1 MEPRWAASGSTS
13 SGRAAIPTARP
24 TESPSICAWNRA
36 VDGENSPLQYDSS
49 WLTSSAWL
57 PPKDLGDS
65 LSASSRTDRSI
76 RQSSGSSRRTVA
88 AIGPLCQSGPLRQP
102 LTRDPSRCPAKE
114 RPRCARGRARDVDL
128 GRTRATCAPRLG
140 ALRIRSPA
148 QDDLRSSVEHARP
161 WPGGHTDAPVTQES
175 RTLRTPG
182 PRMIATTAGP
192 GYVSRP
198 RATPPGPPG
207 SWKPRIAG
215 RAESPDARRHRATND
230 RRPGGTSERLPPA
243 GHKRPRARRNLR
255 TGSRPRATNDR
266 RPGGTSERL
275 APPGHE
281 RTRSSTPGAN
291 GPMMTVSGS
300 GRGEGPGGFIDSALP
315 RSAPHRAA

>member
-175 RTLRTPG
+175 RTLRARG
-182 PRMIATTAGP
+182 PQTTAGQ
-192 GYVSRP
+192 
-198 RATPPGPPG
+198 AEPPY
-207 SWKPRIAG
+207 
-215 RAESPDARRHRATND
+215 
-230 RRPGGTSERLPPA
+230 
-243 GHKRPRARRNLR
+243 
-255 TGSRPRATNDR
+255 GSRPRATNDPG
-266 RPGGTSERL
+266 PGGTSERL

>member
-175 RTLRTPG
+175 RTLRTRG
-182 PRMIATTAGP
+182 PQTTAGQ
-192 GYVSRP
+192 
-198 RATPPGPPG
+198 AEPPYG
-207 SWKPRIAG
+207 SHP
-215 RAESPDARRHRATND
+215 RATND
-230 RRPGGTSERLPPA
+230 PGPGGTSVRLAPA

>member
-175 RTLRTPG
+175 RTLRTRG
-182 PRMIATTAGP
+182 PQTTAGQ
-192 GYVSRP
+192 
-198 RATPPGPPG
+198 AEPPYG
-207 SWKPRIAG
+207 SHP
-215 RAESPDARRHRATND
+215 RATND
-230 RRPGGTSERLPPA
+230 PGPGGTSVRLAPA
-243 GHKRPRARRNLR
+243 GHKRPQARRNFR
-255 TGSRPRATNDR
+255 TARAPGPRTYEIQHAWRQRANDDR
-266 RPGGTSERL
+266 VR
-275 APPGHE
+275 
-281 RTRSSTPGAN
+281 
-291 GPMMTVSGS
+291 V
-300 GRGEGPGGFIDSALP
+300 GEGRRSRRIHRFGPAEV
-315 RSAPHRAA
+315 SAPQGSMTRCRGDGQTSADWRIRVGSACCAGSSRHPAAR

>member
-175 RTLRTPG
+175 RTLRARG
-182 PRMIATTAGP
+182 PQTTAGQ
-192 GYVSRP
+192 
-198 RATPPGPPG
+198 AEPPNG
-207 SWKPRIAG
+207 S
-215 RAESPDARRHRATND
+215 H
-230 RRPGGTSERLPPA
+230 
-243 GHKRPRARRNLR
+243 
-255 TGSRPRATNDR
+255 PRATNDPG
-266 RPGGTSERL
+266 PGGTSVRL